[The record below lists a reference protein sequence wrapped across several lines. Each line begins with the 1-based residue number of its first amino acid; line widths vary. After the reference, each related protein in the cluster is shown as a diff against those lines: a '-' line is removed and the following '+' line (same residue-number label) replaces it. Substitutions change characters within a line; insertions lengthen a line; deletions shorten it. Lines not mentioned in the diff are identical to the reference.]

1 MIKKLIN
8 KYKKNKLVK
17 DNLILFI
24 SNFITGVLV
33 FLFHFFIG
41 RSLGPAS
48 YGIIGVI
55 LSIVYVFN
63 VPLTTIQ
70 TGIANFTAKFKAK
83 KNFNEITYLFKS
95 SIKKLAIFGTIF
107 LVIFLAISPLIASY
121 IKIKTIYLISLAPFV
136 LFVFL
141 VPIIRGM
148 LQGLQKFKSFG
159 LNLLFEGISKLFL
172 GIILILV
179 GLQVNG
185 AVIAIVLS
193 YLIAFF
199 IGYKSLKKI
208 LPKKVKKF
216 NTKEIYKYSIP
227 IILMLIGLTAFYT
240 IDVILVKHF
249 FTDVK
254 AGYYVAISTLAKVL
268 FFGSYSITQV
278 MFPKV
283 SELYAKKIP
292 HKHLLYKSILMM
304 LLFLVPVIL
313 IYFFLPDFI
322 INLVYGKAYLEV
334 SSLLGWFAI
343 VIGLFSLVYTI
354 AFYQLSINKTKFLCV
369 LFLFNLLEIAL
380 IYIFHESL
388 AQVIN
393 ILTFLMLSLFIIM
406 LLQVVFSKD
415 GKTKYNHP
423 SL

>member
-1 MIKKLIN
+1 L
-8 KYKKNKLVK
+8 
-17 DNLILFI
+17 
-24 SNFITGVLV
+24 
-33 FLFHFFIG
+33 
-41 RSLGPAS
+41 R
-48 YGIIGVI
+48 
-55 LSIVYVFN
+55 
-63 VPLTTIQ
+63 
-70 TGIANFTAKFKAK
+70 
-83 KNFNEITYLFKS
+83 
-95 SIKKLAIFGTIF
+95 
-107 LVIFLAISPLIASY
+107 
-121 IKIKTIYLISLAPFV
+121 
-136 LFVFL
+136 
-141 VPIIRGM
+141 
-148 LQGLQKFKSFG
+148 
-159 LNLLFEGISKLFL
+159 
-172 GIILILV
+172 IILILV

-313 IYFFLPDFI
+313 IYFFLPEFI

-334 SSLLGWFAI
+334 SNLLGWFAI
-343 VIGLFSLVYTI
+343 VIGLFSLVYTL
-354 AFYQLSINKTKFLCV
+354 AFYQLSINKTKF
-369 LFLFNLLEIAL
+369 
-380 IYIFHESL
+380 
-388 AQVIN
+388 
-393 ILTFLMLSLFIIM
+393 
-406 LLQVVFSKD
+406 
-415 GKTKYNHP
+415 
-423 SL
+423 